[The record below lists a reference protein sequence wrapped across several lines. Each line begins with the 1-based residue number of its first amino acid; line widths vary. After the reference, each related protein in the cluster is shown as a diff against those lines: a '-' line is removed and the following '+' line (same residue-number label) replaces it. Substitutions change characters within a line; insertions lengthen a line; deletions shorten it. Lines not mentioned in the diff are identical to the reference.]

1 MKRETKLKKKQKQFI
16 EIFATKAGCNVS
28 VTCKQLNIGRKT
40 FYLWY
45 NTNEEFKEQIEDARE
60 SLIDFAETKLQ
71 QNIMNG
77 QEASIFFF
85 LKTIGKKRGY
95 VERQEITGYE
105 GKNLILPKL
114 TLEDIEELKKN
125 NGL

>member
-1 MKRETKLKKKQKQFI
+1 M
-16 EIFATKAGCNVS
+16 
-28 VTCKQLNIGRKT
+28 NIDRKV
-40 FYLWY
+40 YYKWY
-45 NTNEEFKEQIEDARE
+45 NNNEEFKEKIEEARE

-77 QEASIFFF
+77 NEASIFFF

-105 GKNLILPKL
+105 GKDLVLPKL